1 MKVAYW
7 HNNKDIRI
15 EEVTTPVP
23 GPKEMLVKVISCGIC
38 GSDIVEWYR
47 LPRAPLVQG
56 HEIGAEVVAVGD
68 SVNKYELGD
77 RVFIAPKVPCMK
89 CFYCENGHY
98 PQCAEVKERLPGGLA
113 EYILVPEI
121 LVERGTY
128 LLPENITYDQSTFIE
143 PLACVVRA
151 QRLARVKKGQ
161 SMLVIGCGMSGLLSI
176 KLAWTKGCKIIAAD
190 INKTKLEF
198 ALRMGADVIIGAA
211 DDIPERLVAENG
223 KKADVVFLCASADS
237 AVEQAWKC
245 VDKGGVIVLFAVP
258 GPDKKV
264 VVPVNDFWMKEITII
279 TSYYCGP
286 PDIIEAIKLIES
298 RDVVVDDLITHR
310 LPLTDIVK
318 GFQLVTDGRES
329 IKVIIR
335 PNEPKVAK

>member
-7 HNNKDIRI
+7 YNNKDIRI
-15 EEVTTPVP
+15 EEIPTPIP

-56 HEIGAEVVAVGD
+56 HEIGAQVVTVGD
-68 SVNKYELGD
+68 SVKKYHPGD
-77 RVFIAPKVPCMK
+77 RVFIAPKVPCGK

-98 PQCAEVKERLPGGLA
+98 PQCTEVKERLPGGFA
-113 EYILVPEI
+113 EHILVPEI

-151 QRLARVKKGQ
+151 QRQACVKKGQ
-161 SMLVIGCGMSGLLSI
+161 SVMVIGCGMAGLLHI
-176 KLAWTKGCKIIAAD
+176 KLAKAKGCKVIAAD
-190 INKTKLEF
+190 INKMKLEF
-198 ALRMGADVIIGAA
+198 AAHMKADIIINAA
-211 DDIPERLVAENG
+211 DNVSERLIVENG
-223 KKADVVFLCASADS
+223 KKADIVFLCASADS
-237 AVEQAWKC
+237 AVEQAWRC

-264 VVPVNDFWMKEITII
+264 VVPINDFWMKEITII

-286 PDIIEAIKLIES
+286 TDISEAIKLIES
-298 RDVVVDDLITHR
+298 DKIVVDDLITHR
-310 LPLTDIVK
+310 LALTDIIK
-318 GFQLVTDGRES
+318 GFQLVSDGRES
-329 IKVIIR
+329 IKVIIK
-335 PNEPKVAK
+335 PNEYKEKP

>member
-15 EEVTTPVP
+15 EEVPTPVP

-176 KLAWTKGCKIIAAD
+176 KLAWTKGCKIIAAA